1 MPVGPQD
8 RDWLIARFAP
18 GLTDRHLRALV
29 ACAPAE
35 AGWTARAASGTARAL
50 GVDVPAAFT
59 RAGEDPRVLATLDWL
74 EAPGHHLVSLDD
86 ARYPTLLREIAD
98 PPPLL
103 HVNGDPARLDRT
115 MLAVV
120 GSRNPTVLGE
130 HTARTFANALSCAGI
145 TVASGL
151 ALGIDASAHEGA
163 LASGD
168 GGTIAVVGTG
178 FDRVYPAVH
187 RDLAHRIAD
196 CGALVSEFPLGT
208 PARPDHFPR
217 RNRILSGLSVGC
229 LVVEAAPRSG
239 SLITARLAAEQG
251 REVFAIPGSIHSP
264 MSRGCHALIR
274 QGARLTECVEDILEE
289 LRWPRAIASRPVSA
303 ADRLPDVPAALAPL
317 LEAVPLAPASA
328 EWIAEHLRW
337 DIGAV
342 SAGLLALELGGW
354 VSRSAAGQYQRLLAE
369 VASGDDSTQ

>member
-29 ACAPAE
+29 ACAPPE

-50 GVDVPAAFT
+50 GVDVPAAFA
-59 RAGEDPRVLATLDWL
+59 RAGEDPRVLATLHWL
-74 EAPGHHLVSLDD
+74 DAADHHLVSLDD
-86 ARYPTLLREIAD
+86 PRYPALLREIPD

-103 HVNGDPARLDRT
+103 HVNGDPARLARP
-115 MLAVV
+115 MLAIV

-130 HTARTFANALSCAGI
+130 HTARTFSNALSCAGLTI
-145 TVASGL
+145 VSGL
-151 ALGIDASAHEGA
+151 ALGIDACAHEVA
-163 LASGD
+163 LASGE
-168 GGTIAVVGTG
+168 GGTVAVVGTG
-178 FDRVYPAVH
+178 LDRVYPAGH
-187 RDLAHRIAD
+187 RDLAHRIAAH
-196 CGALVSEFPLGT
+196 GALVSEFPLGT
-208 PARPDHFPR
+208 PARSDHFPR

-289 LRWPRAIASRPVSA
+289 LRWPRAIVSRPVPSP
-303 ADRLPDVPAALAPL
+303 DRLPDVPEALAPL
-317 LEAVPLAPASA
+317 LEAVPLAPAPA
-328 EWIAEHLRW
+328 ELIAEHLRW

-354 VSRSAAGQYQRLLAE
+354 VSRTAAGQYQRLPAM
-369 VASGDDSTQ
+369 VASDDDSKQ

>member
-1 MPVGPQD
+1 MPVGPLD
-8 RDWLIARFAP
+8 HDWLIARFAP

-50 GVDVPAAFT
+50 GVDVPAAFA
-59 RAGEDPRVLATLDWL
+59 RAGEDPRVLATLAWL
-74 EAPGHHLVSLDD
+74 ELPDHHLLSLDD
-86 ARYPTLLREIAD
+86 TRYPSLLREIAD

-103 HVNGDPARLDRT
+103 YVNGDPARLGGT
-115 MLAVV
+115 LLAVV

-130 HTARTFANALSCAGI
+130 HTARTFASALSIAGL

-151 ALGIDASAHEGA
+151 ALGIDACAHEGA
-163 LASGD
+163 LAAGE

-178 FDRVYPAVH
+178 LDRVYPAVH
-187 RDLAHRIAD
+187 RDLAHRIARR
-196 CGALVSEFPLGT
+196 GAIVSEFALGT

-264 MSRGCHALIR
+264 LSRGCHGLIR
-274 QGARLTECVEDILEE
+274 QGARLTESVEDILEE
-289 LRWPRAIASRPVSA
+289 LRWPRTVA
-303 ADRLPDVPAALAPL
+303 AAPISEQAAPDTVPPALQPL
-317 LEAVPLAPASA
+317 FDAVPIAAAAP
-328 EWIAEHLRW
+328 EWIAERLGW
-337 DIGAV
+337 QPAAA
-342 SAGLLALELGGW
+342 SAGLLVLELGGW
-354 VSRSAAGQYQRLLAE
+354 ISRDASGRYQRSPPE
-369 VASGDDSTQ
+369 VASGTVSTQ

>member
-1 MPVGPQD
+1 MPVGPHD

-18 GLTDRHLRALV
+18 GLTDRHLRTLV
-29 ACAPAE
+29 ACAPPE

-50 GVDVPAAFT
+50 GADVPAAFA
-59 RAGEDPRVLATLDWL
+59 RAGEDPRVDATLAWL
-74 EAPGHHLVSLDD
+74 EAPDHHLLTLDD
-86 ARYPTLLREIAD
+86 ARYPSLLREITD
-98 PPPLL
+98 PPPVL
-103 HVNGDPARLDRT
+103 HVNGDPARLEGT
-115 MLAVV
+115 LLAIV

-130 HTARTFANALSCAGI
+130 HTARSFAAALSGTGI

-151 ALGIDASAHEGA
+151 ALGIDACAHEGA
-163 LASGD
+163 LGAGE
-168 GGTIAVVGTG
+168 GGTVAVVGTG
-178 FDRVYPAVH
+178 LDRVYPAVH
-187 RDLAHRIAD
+187 RDLAHRIAAR
-196 CGALVSEFPLGT
+196 GALVSEFPLGT

-264 MSRGCHALIR
+264 LSRGCHALIR
-274 QGARLTECVEDILEE
+274 QGARLTERVEDILEE
-289 LRWPRAIASRPVSA
+289 LRWPRAIPARPIDAGPSLA
-303 ADRLPDVPAALAPL
+303 DVPAPLQPL
-317 LEAVPLAPASA
+317 LDAVPMAPASL

-337 DIGAV
+337 DVGAV

-354 VSRSAAGQYQRLLAE
+354 VSRSASGQYQRLPVE